1 MENLLAF
8 PRFVAKAVL
17 LIASRQ
23 TNRCKQTKQG
33 ETSAL
38 RPSASLLQVRSQEH
52 LAGGE
57 QVPFTRSG
65 QLSAAELI
73 SGACRSIDLTR

>member
-33 ETSAL
+33 ETSAPGL
-38 RPSASLLQVRSQEH
+38 NASLLQVRCREH
-52 LAGGE
+52 LVGGE
-57 QVPFTRSG
+57 RAPFTRSG

-73 SGACRSIDLTR
+73 SGVCRSIDLAP